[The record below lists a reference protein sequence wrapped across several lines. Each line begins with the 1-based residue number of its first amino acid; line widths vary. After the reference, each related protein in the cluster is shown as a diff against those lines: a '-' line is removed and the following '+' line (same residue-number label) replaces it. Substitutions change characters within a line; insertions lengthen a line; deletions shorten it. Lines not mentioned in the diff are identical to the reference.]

1 MLFPKRGSMGFAATH
16 YAFRTRIHARKA
28 VLQKNQ
34 KVFVFGKTA
43 WGSFFAFSPPILRN
57 IGGEAADAL
66 GRNCGR
72 GDDGQARFK

>member
-16 YAFRTRIHARKA
+16 YAIRTRILARKA
-28 VLQKNQ
+28 ALQKI
-34 KVFVFGKTA
+34 G
-43 WGSFFAFSPPILRN
+43 GCFFRNHCAEQLFRFQPADLRN

-72 GDDGQARFK
+72 GDEGQARFK